1 MGKAIVPRTVR
12 QKKGSGGPIA
22 SPPKGLTLAKVTAV
36 TRHFLKNELTGISGP
51 ELAQLIAATT
61 PKGERPAFVSA
72 AAIWE
77 ELDCL
82 ADVLDVLSVADHAD
96 SGASLAKS
104 LYWIGECL
112 RGLGRWV
119 AALDPSGN
127 SGLNWYAVEVTK

>member
-1 MGKAIVPRTVR
+1 MSKAIVPRKTR
-12 QKKGSGGPIA
+12 TPKDTGGPPVA
-22 SPPKGLTLAKVTAV
+22 KPPTGLTLAKVTAV
-36 TRHFLKNELTGISGP
+36 TRHFLKNELTGINGP

-112 RGLGRWV
+112 RGLGR
-119 AALDPSGN
+119 
-127 SGLNWYAVEVTK
+127 